1 MELLYSHILY
11 VEDDELDILNMQWLA
26 EAMEG
31 LDLKILNEYKDCEAY
46 LANHKVDLIILDQY
60 INGEHFSAYPELM
73 SQVPYM
79 VLTHG
84 SLDIGALD
92 HKPVKVLKK
101 PLHMNEFAMQVK
113 RERHGRDQPSLSYF
127 EKVANESLRKEM
139 LVILKEEFGDALN
152 TFPELVDK
160 KDSISLREIIHRLGS
175 KFSLLAMKK
184 DFDLSIALEKELGEG
199 QFDVDKM
206 FNLFQGIQR
215 AFEVLSTK
223 EKSNASNNH

>member
-31 LDLKILNEYKDCEAY
+31 LNLKVLNEYKDCEAY
-46 LANHKVDLIILDQY
+46 LVNHKVDLIILDQY
-60 INGEHFSAYPELM
+60 INGEHFSAYPKLM
-73 SQVPYM
+73 SQLPYM

-84 SLDIGALD
+84 SLDVGALD

-101 PLHMNEFAMQVK
+101 PLHMNEFAMQIK
-113 RERHGRDQPSLSYF
+113 RERRSQDQPSLSYF
-127 EKVANESLRKEM
+127 DEIADESLRKEM
-139 LVILKEEFGDALN
+139 LTILKEEFGNALN

-160 KDSISLREIIHRLGS
+160 KDSNSLKEVIHRLGS

-184 DFDLSIALEKELGEG
+184 DFDLSITLEKELMES

-215 AFEVLSTK
+215 AYEVLSTK
-223 EKSNASNNH
+223 EKNNASNNH